1 MTITLPRS
9 WGLTVTLNLF
19 AVTLW
24 ILFRYRIFNEV
35 SLTHL
40 RPPVIHDFIQATA
53 CVLVCG
59 FGLYVCAQYQVAAM
73 LSKWVL
79 HDRSSSP
86 FQAEYEEG
94 EKERV
99 KLKQYKHSTYNI
111 KDLKLIA
118 MAKVTHIYGNYARII
133 MAKCRRWSMEA
144 GIW

>member
-94 EKERV
+94 RRGWWNWTNI
-99 KLKQYKHSTYNI
+99 SIYNI